1 MNKIPNSKIF
11 DSRTDERI
19 IDDVILTE
27 EQYEIL
33 FGGGARNGA
42 ADPVLRWPNKELPY
56 ELVSSGESSIS
67 NVQQY
72 QIEEVISRF
81 NTEMNGCIQIV

>member
-1 MNKIPNSKIF
+1 MNKVPNSKIF
-11 DSRTDERI
+11 DSRIGERI

-27 EQYEIL
+27 EQHEFL

-42 ADPVLRWPNKELPY
+42 ADPVLRWPNKEVPY
-56 ELVSSGESSIS
+56 EFETTIS
-67 NVQQY
+67 NSRRIE
-72 QIEEVISRF
+72 IEEVISRF